1 MEIVRILRGFF
12 RKNSRIYSLL
22 FGLYGTAFVFLFLN
36 EEFGFPI
43 FSSPNLLIKISG
55 SCFLY
60 GILILGFYLVL
71 SKRKKEKFRRTGA
84 FGFLFSFWFC
94 LVVLEFLQPPYEKIL
109 IFLPKPYIFWA
120 WKVLKQFTQF
130 FPLLLFPVLYDFY
143 RSKIA
148 KIPDIPF
155 EKKGNPS
162 YFPILVGGFV
172 LAGFGS
178 LIPGFQEFYPRAPL
192 SSEQLLY
199 RANWFTTLSFEFVYL
214 STFYFTEFFFRKF
227 LIRYLSVAGKYH
239 SVGMAALVYG
249 IVHFEKPQ
257 GEILSSFFG
266 GLVMGALSLR
276 TRSIR
281 GGLYAHIA
289 LAAGMELFAG
299 LYVWNRLF

>member
-12 RKNSRIYSLL
+12 RKKSGIYVLL
-22 FGLYGTAFVFLFLN
+22 FGFYGSVFLFLFLN
-36 EEFGFPI
+36 EEFGFPL
-43 FSSPNLLIKISG
+43 FTSQNVLIKTAG

-60 GILILGFYLVL
+60 GILISGFYLGL
-71 SKRKKEKFRRTGA
+71 SERRKEKFRKTGT

-94 LVVLEFLQPPYEKIL
+94 LVILELFQPPYEKIL

-130 FPLLLFPVLYDFY
+130 FPLLLFPFLYEFY

-148 KIPDIPF
+148 NVPDVPF

-162 YFPILVGGFV
+162 YYPILIAGFV
-172 LAGFGS
+172 FAGIGS
-178 LIPGFQEFYPRAPL
+178 LIPGFKEFYPRAPL
-192 SSEQLLY
+192 SSQQLLY
-199 RANWFTTLSFEFVYL
+199 QANWLTTLSFEFVYL

-227 LIRYLSVAGKYH
+227 AIRYLSAAGKYH

-249 IVHFEKPQ
+249 IAHFEKPH
-257 GEILSSFFG
+257 GEVLSSFFG

-281 GGLYAHIA
+281 GGLYAHVA

-299 LYVWNRLF
+299 LYVWDRLF